1 MGLQTEERLLAE
13 QGQLRID
20 VVDLTR
26 LAQIKHVERE
36 QKARD
41 FLKAESRYDKA
52 IKDLKAKELYI
63 QDSHKKHAEVQRRCS
78 SFCLEYFSSHMISS
92 YEKKTL
98 RYT

>member
-1 MGLQTEERLLAE
+1 MEIARRAYTQQNALTLNEKHIVEVGLQTEERLLSE

-26 LAQIKHVERE
+26 LAQIKAVERE

-41 FLKAESRYDKA
+41 FLKAELRYAKA

-63 QDSHKKHAEVQRRCS
+63 QDSHKKHAEVQKR
-78 SFCLEYFSSHMISS
+78 
-92 YEKKTL
+92 
-98 RYT
+98 